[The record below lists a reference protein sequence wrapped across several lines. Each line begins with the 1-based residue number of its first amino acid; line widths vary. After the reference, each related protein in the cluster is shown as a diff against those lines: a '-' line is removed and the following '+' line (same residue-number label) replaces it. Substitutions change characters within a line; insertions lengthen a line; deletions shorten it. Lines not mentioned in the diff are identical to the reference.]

1 MIFTFE
7 VKLEGQ
13 EAIGDGM
20 FSAVMAGLVWKEN
33 KIDGK
38 ANETKKIEIVTEEM
52 SSRALQYYS

>member
-1 MIFTFE
+1 M
-7 VKLEGQ
+7 KLEGQ